1 MKQWHCQAKTLACT
15 RYYKHSFLYEHR
27 AAYVPCCLVR
37 NFFCSAAVH
46 CLQILVATDVA
57 SRGLDVKGIAHV
69 INLDLPRQF
78 EDYVHR
84 IGELPAVTACRQ
96 CACKRQ
102 QTHVSV
108 IVVAGLPITLHLDDV
123 QQQAARQC

>member
-1 MKQWHCQAKTLACT
+1 M
-15 RYYKHSFLYEHR
+15 
-27 AAYVPCCLVR
+27 
-37 NFFCSAAVH
+37 H

-84 IGELPAVTACRQ
+84 IGELPAEPAC
-96 CACKRQ
+96 
-102 QTHVSV
+102 
-108 IVVAGLPITLHLDDV
+108 
-123 QQQAARQC
+123 